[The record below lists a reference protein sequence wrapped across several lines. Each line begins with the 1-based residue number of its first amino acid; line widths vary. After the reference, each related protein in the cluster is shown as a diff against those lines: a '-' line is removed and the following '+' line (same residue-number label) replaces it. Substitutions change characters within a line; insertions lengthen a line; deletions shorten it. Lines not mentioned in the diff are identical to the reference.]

1 MSIRTSAIIY
11 ICTAVTECGDFLNQA
26 LSPKAFLPQASTQTP
41 AISSTQASSLAE
53 SAAPRMAKT
62 IRCIKIA
69 LSSTLSI
76 YSDVVIACLLGLPGL
91 GELLLSPPLGGLG
104 TSLGVE
110 NKIPPPEAAG
120 VVSDELLVVNVVVL
134 SASPNREEV
143 MQTPWEL
150 VTAVR
155 VDGLEHT
162 EDNPSVHGQ
171 DVQILGDG
179 APNNGAADSSETQ
192 DHDFD
197 RRRVFSSNA
206 EGSGIL
212 VVDLVD
218 VLVQKGAG
226 VHGAMRP
233 VMPRILEDEE
243 DGNLVGHCVDA
254 GEWDGGRKA
263 EVLAHWVE
271 EPDLGE
277 LDGEVG

>member
-1 MSIRTSAIIY
+1 
-11 ICTAVTECGDFLNQA
+11 
-26 LSPKAFLPQASTQTP
+26 
-41 AISSTQASSLAE
+41 
-53 SAAPRMAKT
+53 
-62 IRCIKIA
+62 
-69 LSSTLSI
+69 
-76 YSDVVIACLLGLPGL
+76 VVIACLLGLPGL